1 MISPLA
7 KHWGKYNLTIKTLLR
22 NKLTFTD
29 QNKGFLLCL
38 LSRKTMAEVVNRF
51 AFLLIVQKDKDM
63 PR

>member
-51 AFLLIVQKDKDM
+51 AFL
-63 PR
+63 